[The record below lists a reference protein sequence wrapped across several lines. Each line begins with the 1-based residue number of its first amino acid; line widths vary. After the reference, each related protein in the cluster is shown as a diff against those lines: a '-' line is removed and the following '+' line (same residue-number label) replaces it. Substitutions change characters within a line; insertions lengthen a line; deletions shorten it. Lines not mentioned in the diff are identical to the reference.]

1 MFWDERLLKH
11 SSLILSS
18 LNSINRQRFCPV
30 ILERELKSKSKE
42 EKSKLIFVETS
53 FLQKRIGLNSERKNA
68 FLIKRFLI
76 VLKDRFFPLS
86 FLQIRKRS
94 PYHSQILLSQKAQ
107 VMKSM
112 KSCPQNLLFII
123 FDLQNPYLKIYLLS
137 PFLQD
142 HNKIHFNLWSWFLQK
157 RCMQFLRC

>member
-76 VLKDRFFPLS
+76 VLKDPYFLLN
-86 FLQIRKRS
+86 FLQIRRRS
-94 PYHSQILLSQKAQ
+94 PFHNQILLSQKAR
-107 VMKSM
+107 VMRLM
-112 KSCPQNLLFII
+112 KLCPQNLFII
-123 FDLQNPYLKIYLLS
+123 FDLQNPYLKKYLLS

-142 HNKIHFNLWSWFLQK
+142 LNKIHFNLWSWFLQK

>member
-11 SSLILSS
+11 SSLILNS
-18 LNSINRQRFCPV
+18 LNSISRQRFCPV
-30 ILERELKSKSKE
+30 ILERELRSRSKD
-42 EKSKLIFVETS
+42 EKSKLMFVETS

-76 VLKDRFFPLS
+76 VLKDRFFHLS
-86 FLQIRKRS
+86 CLQIRKRS
-94 PYHSQILLSQKAQ
+94 PYHSQILLSPKAQ
-107 VMKSM
+107 VMRLM
-112 KSCPQNLLFII
+112 KLCHQNLFII
-123 FDLQNPYLKIYLLS
+123 FDLKNPYLQKYLLS

-142 HNKIHFNLWSWFLQK
+142 LNKIHFNRWSWFLQK